1 MQKKKITWNN
11 TRILNGRLTYTPFS
25 RISAHMEEEK
35 EEKESESR
43 KNRLII

>member
-25 RISAHMEEEK
+25 RISAHMEKEK
-35 EEKESESR
+35 EEKKSQKAER
-43 KNRLII
+43 TG